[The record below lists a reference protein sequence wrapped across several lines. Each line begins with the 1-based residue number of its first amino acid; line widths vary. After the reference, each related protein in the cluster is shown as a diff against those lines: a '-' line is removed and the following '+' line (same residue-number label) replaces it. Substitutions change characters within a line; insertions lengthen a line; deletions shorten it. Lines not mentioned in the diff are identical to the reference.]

1 MNENIRNI
9 EFLKMLEKIPTYR
22 CFVFNQVVRYDS
34 IEVAA
39 TILDIPVSKINSEM
53 AALEKTLQ
61 DPLILHNRKR
71 VVLTSTGKNFADF
84 CRSLVDNY
92 ELMGNKF
99 SDKSEDIV
107 IGCRYEF
114 SDWIFPEVIVAFS
127 KHYPDV
133 RIYIHSDIAYTNFT
147 QNDLDVL
154 ISYPLSDLS
163 NITCEHLKDDPY
175 YLYAS
180 PDYIEKYGEPITFGD
195 FKQHKL
201 LVFKDQDYYPKEIF
215 ENNEPYLQ
223 TTSLGL
229 AYEMA
234 KLGQGIAVLPC
245 SYLKE
250 NDLRDRYLV
259 EVVKGMECYNNS
271 ISFMSRKFSNRKKYT
286 ELLLKIFQ
294 ENINIQL
301 G

>member
-34 IEVAA
+34 IEATA
-39 TILDIPVSKINSEM
+39 TILDISVSKINNEM
-53 AALEKTLQ
+53 AALEKVLQ

-71 VVLTSTGKNFADF
+71 VVLTEIGKNFADF

-114 SDWIFPEVIVAFS
+114 SDWIFPEVIAEFS
-127 KHYPDV
+127 RHYPDV
-133 RIYIHSDIAYTNFT
+133 RIYIHSDSTYTNLT
-147 QNDLDVL
+147 HNDLDVL
-154 ISYPLSDLS
+154 ISYPLSDLL
-163 NITCEHLKDDPY
+163 NIKCEHLKDDPY

-180 PDYIEKYGEPITFGD
+180 PDYIKRYGDPITFED
-195 FKQHKL
+195 FKKHKL
-201 LVFKDQDYYPKEIF
+201 LVFKNQNYYPKEIF
-215 ENNEPYLQ
+215 GNNKPYLQ

-234 KLGQGIAVLPC
+234 KLGQGIAVLPY

-250 NDLRDRYLV
+250 SDLRNSNLV

-271 ISFMSRKFSNRKKYT
+271 ISFMTRKFSSKKKYT
-286 ELLLKIFQ
+286 DFLLKSFQ
-294 ENINIQL
+294 EKI
-301 G
+301 